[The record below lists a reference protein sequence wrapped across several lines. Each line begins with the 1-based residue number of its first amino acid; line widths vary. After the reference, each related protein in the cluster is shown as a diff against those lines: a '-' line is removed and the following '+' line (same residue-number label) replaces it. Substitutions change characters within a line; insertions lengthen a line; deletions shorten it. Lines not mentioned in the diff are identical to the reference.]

1 MNDISVPLKDTGKP
15 GAGTT
20 MLLVDDEESVLKVVS
35 RLMERE
41 GFKVLTAR
49 DGRSAIDVFRAS
61 MNDIHV
67 AVVDMTMPGMD
78 GETVCRELLRI
89 KPGIALIFAS
99 GFGSGEVAARF
110 APGEIAGCIQK
121 PYRHGV
127 LIEMVL
133 KALA

>member
-1 MNDISVPLKDTGKP
+1 MNDMSVPTKDTGKP
-15 GAGTT
+15 GSGTT

-78 GETVCRELLRI
+78 GEAVCRELLRI
-89 KPGIALIFAS
+89 KPGIAVIFAS

-121 PYRHGV
+121 PYRHNV
-127 LIEMVL
+127 LVEMVRE
-133 KALA
+133 ALA